1 MEREMRV
8 TLVVIAAVVVAAAA
22 LAAKAQTPVV
32 VHVPVGEPAWMVLSG
47 AALLAAGSALKR
59 AA

>member
-1 MEREMRV
+1 MRV

-22 LAAKAQTPVV
+22 LAAQAHTPVV